1 MKRFITTMIRRTITF
16 NVDIYNELMN
26 IRASAISAGKE
37 MSFTTIVN
45 VVLLGGI
52 LGANKFDT
60 SIWKEILSFI
70 EEESS
75 VLELEALRDQY
86 VEKMVKKMATP

>member
-1 MKRFITTMIRRTITF
+1 MIRKTITF
-16 NVDIYNELMN
+16 NEAIYNELMN

-37 MSFTTIVN
+37 MSITTVVN

-52 LGANKFDT
+52 LGANKFDNQT
-60 SIWKEILSFI
+60 WRAILGFI

-75 VLELEALRDQY
+75 ELELEALRDQY
-86 VEKMVKKMATP
+86 IEKMVKKLASPTT

>member
-1 MKRFITTMIRRTITF
+1 MIRRTITF
-16 NVDIYNELMN
+16 NEEIYSELMN

-52 LGANKFDT
+52 LGANKLDNN
-60 SIWKEILSFI
+60 IWREILGFI
-70 EEESS
+70 EEESPK
-75 VLELEALRDQY
+75 LELEALRDQY
-86 VEKMVKKMATP
+86 VEKLIKRMAP

>member
-1 MKRFITTMIRRTITF
+1 MIRRTITF
-16 NVDIYNELMN
+16 NEPIYTELMN

-52 LGANKFDT
+52 LGANKFD
-60 SIWKEILSFI
+60 SNIWKEILGFI
-70 EEESS
+70 EEAGQD
-75 VLELEALRDQY
+75 LELEALRDQY
-86 VEKMVKKMATP
+86 VEKMVKRMAP

>member
-1 MKRFITTMIRRTITF
+1 MIRRTITF
-16 NVDIYNELMN
+16 NEPIYNELMN

-52 LGANKFDT
+52 LGANKLDT
-60 SIWKEILSFI
+60 HAWKDILAFI
-70 EEESS
+70 EEEFPT
-75 VLELEALRDQY
+75 LELEALRDQY
-86 VEKMVKKMATP
+86 IEKLVKRMAP

>member
-1 MKRFITTMIRRTITF
+1 MIRRTITF
-16 NVDIYNELMN
+16 NEAIYNELMN

-37 MSFTTIVN
+37 MSFTTVVN

-52 LGANKFDT
+52 LGANKLDNNM
-60 SIWKEILSFI
+60 WREILSFI
-70 EEESS
+70 EEESP

-86 VEKMVKKMATP
+86 VEKMVKKMASP

>member
-1 MKRFITTMIRRTITF
+1 MIRRTITF
-16 NVDIYNELMN
+16 NEEIYNELMN

-52 LGANKFDT
+52 LGANKFD
-60 SIWKEILSFI
+60 SAIWKEILSFI
-70 EEESS
+70 EEVSPN
-75 VLELEALRDQY
+75 LELEALRDQY
-86 VEKMVKKMATP
+86 VEKMVKRMASP